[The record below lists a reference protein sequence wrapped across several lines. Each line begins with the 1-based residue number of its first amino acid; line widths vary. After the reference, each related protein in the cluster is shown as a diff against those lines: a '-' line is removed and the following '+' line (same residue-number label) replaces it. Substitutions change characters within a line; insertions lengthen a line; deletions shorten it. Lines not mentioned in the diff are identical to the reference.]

1 MAERRD
7 SKNRIL
13 RPGESQRTDGR
24 YMYRYT
30 DFSGK
35 RRAVYSWTLTDK
47 DFAPKGKKRGISLR
61 AQEKQIEFD
70 MLNQVVPNGNNLRFS
85 ALRKRIRLCEPGCG
99 AAPAPATK
107 RCSASCVKTLL
118 GLVASTR

>member
-47 DFAPKGKKRGISLR
+47 DFASKGKKRGTSLR

-70 MLNQVVPNGNNLRFS
+70 MLNQVVPNGNNLTVLS
-85 ALRKRIRLCEPGCG
+85 LAEAYTSLRAGGG
-99 AAPAPATK
+99 AVPAPATK
-107 RCSASCVKTLL
+107 RCSTSCVKTLL